1 MNDFFIRSL
10 VVGAWWNPFS
20 WGESIGNAVNAL
32 QATMNEWLVSGTRWA
47 LEQMTGIFNASINA
61 LSTEVAITPAEFDVN
76 LLTNLR
82 DISNTVV
89 LPIAG
94 LLITYVFVLELIEFV
109 TDKNKGNEFDVGSVT
124 FLIIKTAAIILLTT
138 NAFTISLAFSDLST
152 WMIDQ
157 VPTEQ
162 VEITSDITEQI
173 TEALEPVV
181 VEIDEE
187 GNTQPIEGLTEVE
200 DEENQKMDY
209 KLGEGLVTIAL
220 SLISL
225 IFVLVIGGIIYL
237 VAWSRIILVLMYVTV
252 APIPMATLMSESWV
266 NSIGQNYLKNMLAL
280 TLQGFLMLVLL
291 VIYSGLVS
299 RTGTLI
305 ENGDNSWH
313 GMMLLIVSMGV
324 VAGMLMGTH
333 NFAKSITGAN

>member
-10 VVGAWWNPFS
+10 VLGAWWNPFS

-94 LLITYVFVLELIEFV
+94 LLITYVFVLEIIEFV

-209 KLGEGLVTIAL
+209 KLGEGLITIAL

>member
-1 MNDFFIRSL
+1 MNDLLIHSF

-32 QATMNEWLVSGTRWA
+32 QATMNEWLVAGTRWS

-61 LSTEVAITPAEFDVN
+61 LSTEVAITPAEFDTN
-76 LLTNLR
+76 LLANLR

-94 LLITYVFVLELIEFV
+94 LLITYVFVLEIIEHV
-109 TDKNKGNEFDVGSVT
+109 TDKNKGNDFDVGNAT

-162 VEITSDITEQI
+162 VEITADLTEQI
-173 TEALEPVV
+173 TDALEPVV
-181 VEIDEE
+181 VEFDEE

-200 DEENQKMDY
+200 DEETQKMDY

-237 VAWSRIILVLMYVTV
+237 VAWSRIILILMYVTV

-305 ENGDNSWH
+305 ANGDNSWH

>member
-10 VVGAWWNPFS
+10 VLGAWWNPFS

-94 LLITYVFVLELIEFV
+94 LLITYVFVLEIIEFV

>member
-1 MNDFFIRSL
+1 MNDFLVHSL

-47 LEQMTGIFNASINA
+47 LEQMTVIFNASINA
-61 LSTEVAITPAEFDVN
+61 LSTEVAVTPAEFDVN

-94 LLITYVFVLELIEFV
+94 LLITYVFVLEIIEFV
-109 TDKNKGNEFDVGSVT
+109 TNKNKGSDFDVGSVT
-124 FLIIKTAAIILLTT
+124 FLIIKTAVIILLTT
-138 NAFTISLAFSDLST
+138 NAFTISLAFSDLAT

-162 VEITSDITEQI
+162 VEITADITDQI
-173 TEALEPVV
+173 TEALKPEV

-237 VAWSRIILVLMYVTV
+237 VAWSRIILVLLYVTV

>member
-1 MNDFFIRSL
+1 MNDLLISSF

-61 LSTEVAITPAEFDVN
+61 LSTEVAITPAEFDAN

-94 LLITYVFVLELIEFV
+94 LLITYVFVLEIIEFV

-162 VEITSDITEQI
+162 VEITADITDQI
-173 TEALEPVV
+173 TEALEPEV

-237 VAWSRIILVLMYVTV
+237 VAWSRIILVLLYVTV

-299 RTGTLI
+299 RTGSLI